1 MSKPDSVPN
10 TPLAPWWAARTTL
23 NVLRSFQ
30 ILLSVITLTLASCT
44 IHMHY
49 GVDPILR
56 LSLAVSII
64 SIIYFLI
71 IRVLPVLLILVMEII
86 LSILWFSA
94 FVTLAS
100 DFGPMSCSNMP
111 CGMIYNPYHNR
122 SGPNT
127 YMPCPNVPRR
137 MNSSSVSCRIAK
149 ANIVLEAIM
158 FILFLATTYVSYLA
172 VVLQARQRGS
182 NTRSILKA
190 ICKTSVKTLR
200 RTTLYLE
207 SYFEEDESLLDL
219 EADQAEKVEI
229 ADDGE
234 PAYNEKNVQSE
245 SEDFE

>member
-10 TPLAPWWAARTTL
+10 TPLTPWWAARTTL

-30 ILLSVITLTLASCT
+30 ILLSVTTLTLASCT
-44 IHMHY
+44 IHMNY
-49 GVDPILR
+49 GVDRILR

-64 SIIYFLI
+64 SVIYFLI

-100 DFGPMSCSNMP
+100 DFGPKSCKNMPYRMSYIPDSSGSVHDIYIPYSNMP
-111 CGMIYNPYHNR
+111 HD
-122 SGPNT
+122 T
-127 YMPCPNVPRR
+127 
-137 MNSSSVSCRIAK
+137 SSDSVSCKVAK
-149 ANIVLEAIM
+149 ANIVPEAIM

-172 VVLQARQRGS
+172 VVSQARQCGS

-190 ICKTSVKTLR
+190 ACKTSVKMLR
-200 RTTLYLE
+200 RTILYLE
-207 SYFEEDESLLDL
+207 SCFEEDGSLLDL

-229 ADDGE
+229 ADDE
-234 PAYNEKNVQSE
+234 E
-245 SEDFE
+245 ST

>member
-10 TPLAPWWAARTTL
+10 TPLKNWWAARTTS

-30 ILLSVITLTLASCT
+30 VLLSIITLTLASST
-44 IHMHY
+44 ILMHY
-49 GVDPILR
+49 GVDRILR

-100 DFGPMSCSNMP
+100 HFGPRSCKMP
-111 CGMIYNPYHNR
+111 CSMSFKSDPSMSVPDIYI
-122 SGPNT
+122 
-127 YMPCPNVPRR
+127 PNVPR
-137 MNSSSVSCRIAK
+137 MSSDSVSCRIAK
-149 ANIVLEAIM
+149 ANIVPEAII

-172 VVLQARQRGS
+172 VVSQARQRGS

-190 ICKTSVKTLR
+190 ACKTSVKTLR

-207 SYFEEDESLLDL
+207 SFFEEDEFLLDL
-219 EADQAEKVEI
+219 EADQAEKVEV

-234 PAYNEKNVQSE
+234 STYNEETVQSG